1 MRSAHR
7 SRGARPFSIHVGPMV
22 LALAAMAACE
32 RPSVEQITTT
42 AVVPVAVETA
52 RIDTIESTVTA
63 TGLVTP
69 APGAELTVIAPEA
82 ARILDLPKSEGEAV
96 KAGDLLARFDIPTL
110 AADLGAR
117 QAAVAQVAARLEA
130 SKANFTR
137 LSSLL
142 AQGVAAPHDV
152 EEAKRAQ
159 AEAEADAEQARSAL
173 AAAGA
178 MAGRT
183 VVRATFA
190 GVIAKRYHNPGDF
203 VEASASD
210 PVLRVINPSQLQVVA
225 NVSVSDLPRIVVG
238 RDAGIFGPGQDEA
251 EPATVLT
258 KAAQVEPGSSTA
270 GIRLAFK
277 KPTPLA
283 AGSTVRV
290 AIVGERHTGVLVIPV
305 AALVSDE
312 GELYVMVA
320 GEDNKAHKYPVA
332 AGLSTRTM
340 TEITSGIKAGDR
352 VIVRGQS
359 ELPEGAAVS
368 VEAK

>member
-1 MRSAHR
+1 MTFTHR
-7 SRGARPFSIHVGPMV
+7 PSGSRP
-22 LALAAMAACE
+22 LALVVGALLLVFAAVAACE
-32 RPSVEQITTT
+32 RPSVEQIATT

-52 RIDTIESTVTA
+52 RVDTIESTVAA

-69 APGAELTVIAPEA
+69 APGAELIVVAPDAGRIAE
-82 ARILDLPKSEGEAV
+82 LPRAEGETV
-96 KAGDLLARFDIPTL
+96 RAGDLLVRFDIPTL

-130 SKANFTR
+130 AKTNLAR

-142 AQGVAAPHDV
+142 TQGVAAPRDV
-152 EEAKRAQ
+152 EEATRAQ
-159 AEAEADAEQARSAL
+159 AEAQADVEQARSAVT
-173 AAAGA
+173 AAGA
-178 MAGRT
+178 LAART
-183 VVRATFA
+183 VVRAAFA
-190 GVIAKRYHNPGDF
+190 GVVAKRYHNPGDF

-210 PVLRVINPSQLQVVA
+210 PVLRVINPAQLQVVA
-225 NVSVSDLPRIVVG
+225 NVPLSDLPRITVG
-238 RDAGIFGPGQDEA
+238 HAAGIVGPGHEEA
-251 EPATVLT
+251 EAATVLT
-258 KAAQVEPGSSTA
+258 KASQVEPGSLTA

-277 KPTPLA
+277 KPTQLA
-283 AGSTVRV
+283 SGSTVRV
-290 AIVGERHTGVLVIPV
+290 EIVSERRVGVLVIPV
-305 AALVSDE
+305 AALVTDE
-312 GELYVMVA
+312 GELFVMVA
-320 GEDNKAHKYPVA
+320 GDDNKAHKYSVA

>member
-1 MRSAHR
+1 MTSTYRHGRRRALLL
-7 SRGARPFSIHVGPMV
+7 GVGPLV
-22 LALAAMAACE
+22 VALVTTAGCE
-32 RPSVEQITTT
+32 RASVEQIATT
-42 AVVPVAVETA
+42 AVVPVTVVTA
-52 RIDTIESTVTA
+52 KTDAIESTISA

-69 APGAELTVIAPEA
+69 APGAELTVVAPEA
-82 ARILDLPKSEGEAV
+82 ARIVELPKSEGETV
-96 KAGDLLARFDIPTL
+96 KAGDLLVRFDIPTL

-130 SKANFTR
+130 AKANFSR

-142 AQGVAAPHDV
+142 TQGVAAPRDV

-159 AEAEADAEQARSAL
+159 AEAEADVEQARSAVT
-173 AAAGA
+173 AAGA
-178 MAGRT
+178 LAGRT
-183 VVRATFA
+183 VVRAAFA
-190 GVIAKRYHNPGDF
+190 GVVARRYHNPGDF
-203 VEASASD
+203 VEASATD

-225 NVSVSDLPRIVVG
+225 NVPVSDLPRIVVG
-238 RDAGIFGPGQDEA
+238 RPAGIFGPGQDEA
-251 EPATVLT
+251 EAGTVLT
-258 KAAQVEPGSSTA
+258 KASQVEPGSATA
-270 GIRLAFK
+270 GIRLAFA
-277 KPTPLA
+277 KPTQLA

-290 AIVGERHTGVLVIPV
+290 EIVSERRTGVLVIPV
-305 AALVSDE
+305 AALVNDE
-312 GELYVMVA
+312 GELFVMVA

-359 ELPEGAAVS
+359 ELPEGAAIS